1 MDLTD
6 RDGNFI
12 VVGPAGSGKTLCL
25 HSLVL
30 ALAATHPPGDLLFY
44 FLSRG
49 ASLSLFEELPHC
61 QAFIRSRATERITRL
76 FTFLEGEIVRHTELL
91 RTNRADNMMALRR
104 LRPDIPLPS
113 LVVIFDDFA
122 GFIGE
127 HHDRLRELESMASA
141 AGQVDLHLIL
151 SVASI
156 NSIHARIQQ
165 NIQNRLALGQ
175 TYT

>member
-1 MDLTD
+1 
-6 RDGNFI
+6 
-12 VVGPAGSGKTLCL
+12 
-25 HSLVL
+25 
-30 ALAATHPPGDLLFY
+30 
-44 FLSRG
+44 
-49 ASLSLFEELPHC
+49 
-61 QAFIRSRATERITRL
+61 
-76 FTFLEGEIVRHTELL
+76 
-91 RTNRADNMMALRR
+91 MMALRR

-175 TYT
+175 TYTLDVFGQRAKPLPDILGRGYILEDQALLECQIAAPILQADEGQSDDG